1 MITVRKSQDR
11 GHTHISWLNS
21 FHTFSFA
28 EYYDPSHMGFGTLRV
43 INEDTVQPGMGFG
56 THAHRDMEII
66 SYVVHGT
73 MEHRDS
79 MGNGSLIKPGEIQR
93 MSAGMG
99 IRHSEFNHSQEDTLH
114 FLQIWIIPNA
124 VNITPSYEQKAIP
137 KQDNQLILIGAEQ
150 GNDQVITIH
159 QDVQLYVGYF
169 TKDAETI
176 YIPKDHRNLWIQL
189 IHGEIE
195 VNSERL
201 AAGDGAAVVNES
213 QLSIVCK
220 ASAEFLLFDVAA

>member
-1 MITVRKSQDR
+1 MISVRKSQER

-21 FHTFSFA
+21 FHTFSFG
-28 EYYDPSHMGFGTLRV
+28 EYYDPKHMGFSTLRV

-66 SYVVHGT
+66 SYVVDGT

-99 IRHSEFNHSQEDTLH
+99 VRHSEFNHSQEDSLH
-114 FLQIWIIPNA
+114 FLQVWIIPNA

-137 KQDNQLILIGAEQ
+137 KQINQLILIGSEQ
-150 GNDQVITIH
+150 GRDQAITIH
-159 QDVQLYVGYF
+159 QDVQLYAGYF
-169 TKDAETI
+169 TKEAETI
-176 YIPKDHRNLWIQL
+176 YIPKDHRSIWIQL
-189 IHGEIE
+189 IRGEIE
-195 VNSERL
+195 VNSRRL
-201 AAGDGAAVVNES
+201 LPGDGASVVNEK
-213 QLSIVCK
+213 QIRIVCK
-220 ASAEFLLFDVAA
+220 ASAEFLLFDLGA